1 MPNSTLND
9 ILHGI
14 GGDQGIAAGAADI
27 IGAIKGTPQTV
38 NNIQPPPPQPSGTQ
52 PILLIGG
59 GLVLVL
65 IMFMVL
71 KK

>member
-1 MPNSTLND
+1 MSVLND
-9 ILHGI
+9 ILQGV
-14 GGDQGIAAGAADI
+14 GGDQGLAAGAAGI
-27 IGAIKGTPQTV
+27 IGAIKGTPQSVTYV
-38 NNIQPPPPQPSGTQ
+38 QQAPPQNNTAQ

-65 IMFMVL
+65 VMFLIL